1 MGKQSAVPFKITS
14 AYFLFYVAYTGL
26 PATDILC
33 SNKLCLRILVMIE
46 STLATRLGVARQ
58 RAGMTQVMLAK
69 LLGLGAGSR
78 ISDWESG
85 RTAPTASTLVQI
97 PRVLGVNG
105 HWLLTGVGPMAIASG
120 NEEAQIEAAS
130 KILSGEVSDEV
141 VNMIAGRTDPG
152 PVAHDAAQTVE
163 VARTLDAS
171 PGTAA
176 KNPAPS
182 PDLGSRS
189 SLKDPTVHD

>member
-1 MGKQSAVPFKITS
+1 
-14 AYFLFYVAYTGL
+14 
-26 PATDILC
+26 
-33 SNKLCLRILVMIE
+33 
-46 STLATRLGVARQ
+46 
-58 RAGMTQVMLAK
+58 
-69 LLGLGAGSR
+69 
-78 ISDWESG
+78 
-85 RTAPTASTLVQI
+85 
-97 PRVLGVNG
+97 
-105 HWLLTGVGPMAIASG
+105 MAIASG

-152 PVAHDAAQTVE
+152 SVAHDAAQTAE

-171 PGTAA
+171 PATAA